1 MNDNKKIILLISVL
15 GALWTP
21 FLTTS
26 VNIALPHMG
35 AYLKIGSSLVNW
47 ITSSTILAIAIFTL
61 PMGKLSDMIG
71 RKKLMLI
78 GAIISTAS
86 TFMCA
91 LSQSIYFLL
100 VFRVLQG
107 IGCAMIST
115 AVVSIVCA
123 AYPPNERGK
132 ALGINVACVY
142 IGLSAGPI
150 IGGSILRFTN
160 WRGIFLFPLPV
171 GLLLIFLLIKALR
184 TDDIIDKSQSKFDLK
199 GAGLYGISI
208 FLIIFSLSNLLL
220 RPWSKYT
227 LILGVLLLYA
237 FVYVESKISYPI
249 IDVSLMK
256 GNKVLIFSS
265 LAALINYSSTYAISY
280 LMSLYLQVAQ
290 WIEPSTVGLILLTQP
305 AVQAVLSPFAGR
317 LSDKIP
323 SQILSSI
330 GMGVITLVLLGFS
343 LFTQNTPIPLVVFL
357 LAIVGAGFAF
367 FSSPNTNAIM
377 SSVDKK
383 QYGVAS
389 GILGTSRTVG
399 QSFSMSLTAL
409 ITSIF
414 MGNAQ
419 ISTETI
425 PQFMQSFKVTF
436 AILSFLC
443 LLGVFA
449 SLARGKKKAPTTE

>member
-1 MNDNKKIILLISVL
+1 MNDNKKIILIISIL

-21 FLTTS
+21 FITTS

-35 AYLKIGSSLVNW
+35 TYLKIGSSLVNW
-47 ITSSTILAIAIFTL
+47 ITSSTILAIAMFTL

-78 GAIISTAS
+78 GAIISTIS

-132 ALGINVACVY
+132 ALGINAACVY

-150 IGGSILRFTN
+150 IGGGILSFTS
-160 WRGIFLFPLPV
+160 WRGIFLFPIPL
-171 GLLLIFLLIKALR
+171 GLLLIFLLIKVFR

-199 GAGLYGISI
+199 GTGLYGISI

-220 RPWSKYT
+220 RNWSKYT
-227 LILGVLLLYA
+227 LILGILMLCT
-237 FVYVESKISYPI
+237 FVYFESKVSFPI
-249 IDVSLMK
+249 IDIKLMK
-256 GNKVLIFSS
+256 GNRVLIFSS

-290 WIEPSTVGLILLTQP
+290 WIEPGTVGLILLTQP
-305 AVQAVLSPFAGR
+305 AIQATLSPFAGR
-317 LSDKIP
+317 LSDKIS
-323 SQILSSI
+323 SQVLASI
-330 GMGVITLVLLGFS
+330 GMCVITLVLFGFS
-343 LFTQNTPIPLVVFL
+343 LFNQNTPIALVVFL
-357 LAIVGAGFAF
+357 LALVGAGFAF
-367 FSSPNTNAIM
+367 FSSPNTNSIM
-377 SSVDKK
+377 SSVDKTHH
-383 QYGVAS
+383 GVAS

-414 MGNAQ
+414 MGNEQ
-419 ISTETI
+419 IGTETI
-425 PQFMQSFKVTF
+425 LQFIQSFKVTF
-436 AILSFLC
+436 AILAFLC

-449 SLARGKKKAPTTE
+449 SLARGKKAPMAE

>member
-1 MNDNKKIILLISVL
+1 MNDNKKIILIISIL

-21 FLTTS
+21 FITTS
-26 VNIALPHMG
+26 VNIALPYMG
-35 AYLKIGSSLVNW
+35 TYLKIGSSLVNW
-47 ITSSTILAIAIFTL
+47 ITSSTILAIAMFTL

-78 GAIISTAS
+78 GAIISTIS

-100 VFRVLQG
+100 VFRVLEG

-115 AVVSIVCA
+115 AIVSIVCA

-150 IGGSILRFTN
+150 IGGAILNFTS
-160 WRGIFLFPLPV
+160 WRGIFLFPIPI
-171 GLLLIFLLIKALR
+171 GFLLIFLLIRVLR

-220 RPWSKYT
+220 RNWSKYT
-227 LILGVLLLYA
+227 LILGILMLCA
-237 FVYVESKISYPI
+237 FMYFESKISFPI
-249 IDVSLMK
+249 IDVKLMK
-256 GNKVLIFSS
+256 GNKLLIFSS

-290 WIEPSTVGLILLTQP
+290 SLEPATVGLILLTQP
-305 AVQAVLSPFAGR
+305 AVQAILSPFAGR

-323 SQILSSI
+323 SQVLASI
-330 GMGVITLVLLGFS
+330 GMSVIALVLFVFS
-343 LFTQNTPIPLVVFL
+343 LFYQNTPIALVVFL
-357 LAIVGAGFAF
+357 LALVGAGFAF
-367 FSSPNTNAIM
+367 FSSPNTNSIM
-377 SSVDKK
+377 SSVDKTHH
-383 QYGVAS
+383 GVAS

-414 MGNAQ
+414 MGNEQ
-419 ISTETI
+419 IGAKTI

-436 AILSFLC
+436 AILAFLC

-449 SLARGKKKAPTTE
+449 SLARGKKASATL